1 MIAHE
6 EFSRWQQEIDLM
18 SIVLFDLDHLEN
30 INEVT
35 YSQLLEKYLENH
47 PETIFPASI
56 YGRISDIRS

>member
-30 INEVT
+30 IDEVT
-35 YSQLLEKYLENH
+35 YSQLLGKYLENH
-47 PETIFPASI
+47 PETTFPVST
-56 YGRISDIRS
+56 YGRISDIH